1 MSVRWMKR
9 LALAAL
15 PLVAAGPAA
24 AYCTTRSDAPFFWD
38 IKTNPVFN
46 MTIMLQDDGVC
57 QIAAWESLGKI
68 KEIRVLRRPTTGRF
82 DFIYE
87 IPGLRYTPHPS
98 KPATDAAEI
107 RFCAERFGS
116 DGCVTIRYNYAYGY

>member
-1 MSVRWMKR
+1 MPAHWMKG
-9 LALAAL
+9 LVPAAL
-15 PLVAAGPAA
+15 TLFAAGPAA

-46 MTIMLQDDGVC
+46 MTITLQNDGVC

-68 KEIRVLRRPTTGRF
+68 KEIRIIRRPTTGRF
-82 DFIYE
+82 EFLYA

-98 KPATDAAEI
+98 RPANDAAEI

-116 DGCVTIRYNYAYGY
+116 EGCVTIRYNYAYGY